1 MIDSLKTAI
10 NVAALIGHNDVR
22 KAAMGSA
29 NRDPS
34 EAEMQR
40 MEAIV
45 EKAMQD
51 GAVGLSTGLIYIP
64 GTHSKTNEIVR
75 L

>member
-1 MIDSLKTAI
+1 MLDSLKLSI
-10 NVAALIGHNDVR
+10 NVATLIGHNDVR

-34 EAEMQR
+34 EEEM
-40 MEAIV
+40 
-45 EKAMQD
+45 KKKWNP
-51 GAVGLSTGLIYIP
+51 LWS
-64 GTHSKTNEIVR
+64 R